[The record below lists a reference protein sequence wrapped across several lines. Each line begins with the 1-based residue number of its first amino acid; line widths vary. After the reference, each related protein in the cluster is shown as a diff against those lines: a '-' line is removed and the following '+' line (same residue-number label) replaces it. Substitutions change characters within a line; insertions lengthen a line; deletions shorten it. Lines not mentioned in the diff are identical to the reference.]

1 MSDREADAAAGDD
14 DAATDDDA
22 AADGDDAA
30 TDGDAAA
37 DGDDAATDG
46 DAAADVDAGADDD
59 ADSAGSDAE
68 NDIGEPTIDALLGA
82 YALKDEGRTGWQLRG
97 VAAPESVAAH
107 TWGVAYLVLALGDRF
122 AAELPSVDFDR
133 ALRLA
138 VVHDV
143 AEAET
148 GDVATR
154 ADTHADTPDPDR
166 KASRERAAMADL
178 AGPLPDRLRDAWE
191 EYEARET
198 PESVLVKE
206 CDLLDTCF
214 QAVVYE
220 RDDRYDPAD
229 GDPDAFR
236 EYDAL
241 DEFFTTTESRL
252 RTDVGRALFERLR
265 DRYRSARD
273 ASDD

>member
-1 MSDREADAAAGDD
+1 MSNEEPDD
-14 DAATDDDA
+14 
-22 AADGDDAA
+22 
-30 TDGDAAA
+30 DGDAAA
-37 DGDDAATDG
+37 VDG
-46 DAAADVDAGADDD
+46 DAAAEDDTPD
-59 ADSAGSDAE
+59 
-68 NDIGEPTIDALLGA
+68 PTIDALLDA
-82 YALKDEGRTGWQLRG
+82 YALKDERRTGWQLRG
-97 VAAPESVAAH
+97 VDDPESVAAH

-122 AAELPSVDFDR
+122 AAELPDVDLDR

-154 ADTHADTPDPDR
+154 ADAHADTPDPDR
-166 KASRERAAMADL
+166 TEARERAAMADL

-191 EYEARET
+191 AYEARET

-206 CDLLDTCF
+206 CDLLDTCL
-214 QAVVYE
+214 QAIVYE
-220 RDDRYDPAD
+220 RDGRYDLAA

-241 DEFFTTTESRL
+241 DEFFATTEPRL
-252 RTDVGRALFERLR
+252 RTDAGRALFDRLR

-273 ASDD
+273 AADG